1 MAGFRTHITTSS
13 VLGIGYGA
21 AAYFAYDMPPAT
33 CVLAAGLCGVAG
45 MLPDVDSDSGVPLR
59 ETMAFG
65 AAVVPMLMID
75 RFQHMG
81 LSTEWM
87 ILAAA
92 LIYVFIRFGVAE
104 FIKRYTVHRGMW
116 HSLPAAA
123 IAGLLTFLVYS
134 REDLAPRLFVCGGV
148 VLGFLSHLLLDEL
161 WSIELSS
168 GRLGFKKSFGTA
180 IKLWSKSRWANLS
193 TYGKLMIVAVM
204 AVGDPFFMERCGF
217 HEQRVEEMAWQFIDK
232 LLR

>member
-92 LIYVFIRFGVAE
+92 LIYVFIRF
-104 FIKRYTVHRGMW
+104 
-116 HSLPAAA
+116 
-123 IAGLLTFLVYS
+123 
-134 REDLAPRLFVCGGV
+134 